1 MVVCLLEV
9 ASGVA
14 NGGRNFLSFLNMLT
28 DRRGLLKD
36 ASRAERDLAVSFG
49 KR

>member
-14 NGGRNFLSFLNMLT
+14 NGGHNFLFFLNVLT

-36 ASRAERDLAVSFG
+36 FKPRGEEISR
-49 KR
+49 

>member
-14 NGGRNFLSFLNMLT
+14 NGGHNFLFLLNVLT
-28 DRRGLLKD
+28 DRRGLLECL
-36 ASRAERDLAVSFG
+36 SRAV
-49 KR
+49 KK